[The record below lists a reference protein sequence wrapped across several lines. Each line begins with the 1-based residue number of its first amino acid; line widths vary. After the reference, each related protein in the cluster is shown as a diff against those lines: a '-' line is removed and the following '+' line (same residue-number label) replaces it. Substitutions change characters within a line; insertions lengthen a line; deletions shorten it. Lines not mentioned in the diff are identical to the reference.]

1 MHLRTDDDAN
11 TARSI
16 RERFGLDAE
25 ATQEGVRVATADGAR
40 WVPRLRAHPDHG
52 GHVGVRHAAQSGRR
66 VPAPHRPLH
75 AQSVADEQEE
85 EGGSRRAES
94 ITQRPGRPTTRSPGR
109 RAAELAAL
117 RALVRRGTTRLVAS
131 PAQAGLTLLN
141 PLLYFVVLGTGLQG
155 MVGSTSGT
163 GDYMTYVYPG
173 ILMMA
178 VQMPALNAGMSIV
191 RDRET
196 GLLRAVL
203 VAPVRRDTFLVGKC
217 LGSTATATAQG
228 GLLLAFA
235 PLAGL
240 PYDPLLLLAL
250 LGELALVAF
259 TLTALV
265 TLAAVR
271 ITRIE
276 TFQSALGVTMLPLFF
291 LSGRDVLGG
300 GPAGVAGRDD
310 ARQPVDLRRGRAA
323 TDRGRGPRRAA
334 CSRPGRTG
342 AAGHRRSSSNCW

>member
-1 MHLRTDDDAN
+1 MLES
-11 TARSI
+11 TA
-16 RERFGLDAE
+16 E
-25 ATQEGVRVATADGAR
+25 
-40 WVPRLRAHPDHG
+40 
-52 GHVGVRHAAQSGRR
+52 
-66 VPAPHRPLH
+66 
-75 AQSVADEQEE
+75 
-85 EGGSRRAES
+85 
-94 ITQRPGRPTTRSPGR
+94 RPGRLTTRPGGR

-117 RALVRRGTTRLVAS
+117 RALVRREMTRLVAS

-141 PLLYFVVLGTGLQG
+141 PLLYFVVLGTGLSG
-155 MVGSTSGT
+155 MVGSVSGT

-217 LGSTATATAQG
+217 LGSAATATAQG

-235 PLAGL
+235 GFAGL

-259 TLTALV
+259 TLTAFV
-265 TLAAVR
+265 TLAAVC
-271 ITRIE
+271 ITRVE

-291 LSGRDVLGG
+291 LSG
-300 GPAGVAGRDD
+300 AMFSVAGLPLWLAVLTLVNPLTYAVD
-310 ARQPVDLRRGRAA
+310 ALRQTVAWAAPSGTLPPGPDWGGWAPPLAVELMVMCGLGLAALALAARRFSRAE
-323 TDRGRGPRRAA
+323 
-334 CSRPGRTG
+334 
-342 AAGHRRSSSNCW
+342 

>member
-1 MHLRTDDDAN
+1 MLES
-11 TARSI
+11 TA
-16 RERFGLDAE
+16 E
-25 ATQEGVRVATADGAR
+25 
-40 WVPRLRAHPDHG
+40 
-52 GHVGVRHAAQSGRR
+52 
-66 VPAPHRPLH
+66 
-75 AQSVADEQEE
+75 
-85 EGGSRRAES
+85 
-94 ITQRPGRPTTRSPGR
+94 RPGRLTTRPTGR
-109 RAAELAAL
+109 RAAEFGAL
-117 RALVRRGTTRLVAS
+117 RALVRREMTRLVAS

-141 PLLYFVVLGTGLQG
+141 PLLYFVVLGTGLSG
-155 MVGSTSGT
+155 MVGSSSGT

-235 PLAGL
+235 GFAGL
-240 PYDPLLLLAL
+240 AYDPLLLLAL

-291 LSGRDVLGG
+291 LSGAMFSVAGLPWWLAALTLVNPLTYAVDALRQTVAWGVPSGSL
-300 GPAGVAGRDD
+300 PAGPEWGGWTPPLAVELLVMCALGLAALSLA
-310 ARQPVDLRRGRAA
+310 ARRFSRAA
-323 TDRGRGPRRAA
+323 
-334 CSRPGRTG
+334 
-342 AAGHRRSSSNCW
+342 